1 MHTIIVCNQRAAS
14 IQTYAVNLV
23 THCCNVTLAEYGE
36 ACNASRRTA
45 ETTVPHRCGRIR
57 CTSDNNT
64 LQCGAVPVGFRRF
77 GAALSVGQPT
87 HEDRRA
93 ESFVFRR
100 FAAHAEGLGFLAE
113 WAHPSLTWSTMRL
126 SFQRDQ
132 PTDRSYSCLYIEYSA
147 LLNRTNPY
155 QDCGTPTNGLGRA
168 CQRCSSLQTL
178 PSHRPHWKGRA
189 LLPAPPAGRCAI
201 TTSVSFCKHN
211 VETRHCSKLTRL
223 CTSPNSSAVRHSA
236 AMVSGV
242 SRLCSMSSKRKL
254 VLRRSIA
261 PIANAVAYTRC
272 KIEFTWCLW
281 QRQ

>member
-1 MHTIIVCNQRAAS
+1 MPKGSA
-14 IQTYAVNLV
+14 
-23 THCCNVTLAEYGE
+23 
-36 ACNASRRTA
+36 
-45 ETTVPHRCGRIR
+45 
-57 CTSDNNT
+57 
-64 LQCGAVPVGFRRF
+64 
-77 GAALSVGQPT
+77 
-87 HEDRRA
+87 
-93 ESFVFRR
+93 
-100 FAAHAEGLGFLAE
+100 LAE

-132 PTDRSYSCLYIEYSA
+132 PTDRSYSCLIEYS
-147 LLNRTNPY
+147 TYPY
-155 QDCGTPTNGLGRA
+155 KPISRLWHTQQWVGRA

-236 AMVSGV
+236 AMASGV
-242 SRLCSMSSKRKL
+242 SRLWSMSSKRKL

-261 PIANAVAYTRC
+261 PIANAVAYMRC
-272 KIEFTWCLW
+272 KIESTWCLW